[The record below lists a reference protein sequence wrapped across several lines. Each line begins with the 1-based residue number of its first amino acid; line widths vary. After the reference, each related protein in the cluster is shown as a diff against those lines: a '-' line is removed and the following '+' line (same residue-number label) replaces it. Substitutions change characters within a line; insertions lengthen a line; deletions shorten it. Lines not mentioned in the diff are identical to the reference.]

1 MPAFGYNSL
10 MSTNELTPTH
20 SRVDAD
26 HNWWDGVI
34 PVIVDGLT
42 AALMTT
48 LPLLA
53 PWLEQG
59 SPLNA
64 AVIIPIFVLFW
75 LSVLLIKRLGSVPQA
90 AGQRGLLPE
99 WLFTPKVQVVLGVAF
114 ALAFMTGLA
123 HQIGYFDSI
132 FLVDDRELGA
142 GESASFFVLI
152 PGTWLAMT
160 LLYILPLASTPR
172 DWLPRTSRWY
182 YPLLFLALLGVN
194 LMLLTAVAE
203 LYTIRHLILEG
214 SGAGLLW
221 FGGSLLLLSLLFA
234 PPRLWYWWKV
244 PRPVP
249 LFFFA
254 GLLLFASSFI
264 AWS

>member
-10 MSTNELTPTH
+10 MSTNELTPNHTL
-20 SRVDAD
+20 VDAD
-26 HNWWDGVI
+26 HNWWDGAV

-42 AALMTT
+42 AALMTA

-99 WLFTPKVQVVLGVAF
+99 WLFTPRVQVILGVTF

-132 FLVDDRELGA
+132 FLIDDRELGA

-160 LLYILPLASTPR
+160 LLYVLPLASTPR

-182 YPLLFLALLGVN
+182 YPVLFLALLGVN

-203 LYTIRHLILEG
+203 FYTLRHLILEG
-214 SGAGLLW
+214 SGSGLLW
-221 FGGSLLLLSLLFA
+221 FGGSLLLLILLFA

-244 PRPVP
+244 PGYTS
-249 LFFFA
+249 LIAFA
-254 GLLLFASSFI
+254 ALLLGASAFI
-264 AWS
+264 VAG

>member
-1 MPAFGYNSL
+1 MPAIGYNSL
-10 MSTNELTPTH
+10 MSTNESTLP
-20 SRVDAD
+20 SVDAD
-26 HNWWDGVI
+26 HNWWDGAV

-42 AALMTT
+42 ATVVTA

-53 PWLEQG
+53 PWLAQG
-59 SPLNA
+59 NPLNA

-90 AGQRGLLPE
+90 AGQRDLLPD
-99 WLFTPKVQVVLGVAF
+99 WLFVPKVQVVLGVAF
-114 ALAFMTGLA
+114 ALAFMTLLA

-142 GESASFFVLI
+142 RESASFFVLI

-160 LLYILPLASTPR
+160 LLYVLPLASTPR
-172 DWLPRTSRWY
+172 DWLSRTSRWY
-182 YPLLFLALLGVN
+182 YPALFVSLLGVN
-194 LMLLTAVAE
+194 LMLVTAVAE
-203 LYTIRHLILEG
+203 LYTLRHLILES

-221 FGGSLLLLSLLFA
+221 FGGSLLLLILLFA

-244 PRPVP
+244 PSYTS
-249 LFFFA
+249 LIAFA
-254 GLLLFASSFI
+254 ALLLGVSGFI
-264 AWS
+264 AFGS